1 MPLKQASES
10 GGRVTGASDSLPRGM
25 HGGRG
30 KEGETV
36 QVTADVSGR
45 MLSPHHSSDSLLPS
59 LFDFSRE
66 VLSIATSSAQ
76 IPLCAITFTQL
87 FLFYHTHRE
96 TRTTADLMCL
106 GTQLRLLDSRS
117 FLERSPDGQ
126 RSPAV
131 LDPTGAVAVAGVHH
145 AGRHLSLPPSSDHHR
160 LLLLSRRVHHLAEGT
175 LHGSRGSQV
184 LVDDADK

>member
-1 MPLKQASES
+1 
-10 GGRVTGASDSLPRGM
+10 
-25 HGGRG
+25 
-30 KEGETV
+30 
-36 QVTADVSGR
+36 
-45 MLSPHHSSDSLLPS
+45 
-59 LFDFSRE
+59 
-66 VLSIATSSAQ
+66 
-76 IPLCAITFTQL
+76 
-87 FLFYHTHRE
+87 
-96 TRTTADLMCL
+96 MCL

-184 LVDDADK
+184 LVDDADKQQRQNHDGAAKQLRRLVLVLFFRCLTRDPKQTARESTRL